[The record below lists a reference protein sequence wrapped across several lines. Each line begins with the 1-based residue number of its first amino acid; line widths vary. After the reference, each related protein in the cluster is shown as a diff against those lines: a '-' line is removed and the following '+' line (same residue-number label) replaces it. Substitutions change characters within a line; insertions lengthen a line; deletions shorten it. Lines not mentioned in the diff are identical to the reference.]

1 MRPWVSATV
10 GVLAGYILL
19 ALAVLWL
26 RNLCLPVSANES
38 KWQCAVSFWVVALAY
53 FGSSFV
59 AAFFARRRAIAVG
72 LVAFAALFIGH
83 AVLPD
88 LAIVSFGKR
97 LYLNE
102 YTLLFAV
109 IPAMIALAA
118 AILARRTFN
127 SQGL

>member
-1 MRPWVSATV
+1 MRPWLSAAV
-10 GVLAGYILL
+10 GVLAGYMLL

-109 IPAMIALAA
+109 IPSMIALAA
-118 AILARRTFN
+118 AAFARRKFKP
-127 SQGL
+127 QGL

>member
-1 MRPWVSATV
+1 M
-10 GVLAGYILL
+10 L
-19 ALAVLWL
+19 
-26 RNLCLPVSANES
+26 
-38 KWQCAVSFWVVALAY
+38 
-53 FGSSFV
+53 FV
-59 AAFFARRRAIAVG
+59 
-72 LVAFAALFIGH
+72 GH

-118 AILARRTFN
+118 AMLARRKFN
-127 SQGL
+127 A